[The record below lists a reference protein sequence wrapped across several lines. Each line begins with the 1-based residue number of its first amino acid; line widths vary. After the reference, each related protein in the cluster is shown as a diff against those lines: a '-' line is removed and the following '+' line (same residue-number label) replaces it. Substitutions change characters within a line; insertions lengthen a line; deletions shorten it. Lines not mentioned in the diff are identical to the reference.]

1 MITLRGAML
10 TARYTA
16 RAVYECAANGGTL
29 RALRHSVAEQ
39 IRVASAT
46 IEMFDTLDR
55 FCCCADSLAPLEY
68 VQCPTC
74 EMKRSLMFVAL
85 RPGAHTTEHHDF
97 ALELVSNTLR
107 RQGYLT

>member
-1 MITLRGAML
+1 MITLRGALL

-16 RAVYECAANGGTL
+16 RAVHECDGSL
-29 RALRHSVAEQ
+29 RALRHSIAEQ
-39 IRVASAT
+39 IRVSTAT

-74 EMKRSLMFVAL
+74 EMKRALMFVAL
-85 RPGAHTTEHHDF
+85 KPSAHTTEQHQRAID
-97 ALELVSNTLR
+97 AASDVLR
-107 RQGYLT
+107 ASGYLT

>member
-1 MITLRGAML
+1 MITLRGALL

-16 RAVYECAANGGTL
+16 RAVHECDGSL
-29 RALRHSVAEQ
+29 RALRHSIAEQ
-39 IRVASAT
+39 IRVATAT
-46 IEMFDTLDR
+46 IAMFDTLER